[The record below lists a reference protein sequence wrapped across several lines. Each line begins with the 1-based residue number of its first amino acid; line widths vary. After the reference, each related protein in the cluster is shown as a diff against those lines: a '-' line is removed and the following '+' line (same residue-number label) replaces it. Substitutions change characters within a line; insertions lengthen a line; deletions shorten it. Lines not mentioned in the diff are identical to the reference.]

1 MCICSGSSASASAHA
16 CSSSCSSFRSA
27 VCSSTCAASRRKSA
41 QSISPAGPTRSHRYP
56 SESQLQLRL
65 YKTRIAS
72 HSKPEVLAL
81 MCTLLVITLHSYA
94 SLTFSAFT
102 YSCSRISYLWACT
115 QAHMNTCREQYMYRN
130 RIARVQGMEYLEQ
143 RGIVHRDLAARNVLG
158 SLAAAC
164 DVHTRT
170 HTRVQLFSSFT
181 LLVFQCS
188 VQLSCLIF
196 MVTCTVQCTLHCTI
210 FCCLDC
216 ALVQMPMH
224 VRISDFGLAKVL
236 DNSSEYEASGGK
248 ACSNA
253 LAHHQS
259 VAPTFQ
265 ICISNRIADGHQV
278 AGARVHRAQDLHSQ
292 KRCLGLRYAH
302 FRCTTFS
309 C

>member
-1 MCICSGSSASASAHA
+1 
-16 CSSSCSSFRSA
+16 
-27 VCSSTCAASRRKSA
+27 
-41 QSISPAGPTRSHRYP
+41 
-56 SESQLQLRL
+56 
-65 YKTRIAS
+65 
-72 HSKPEVLAL
+72 
-81 MCTLLVITLHSYA
+81 
-94 SLTFSAFT
+94 
-102 YSCSRISYLWACT
+102 
-115 QAHMNTCREQYMYRN
+115 
-130 RIARVQGMEYLEQ
+130 MEYLEQ

-164 DVHTRT
+164 DVHT
-170 HTRVQLFSSFT
+170 H
-181 LLVFQCS
+181 
-188 VQLSCLIF
+188 
-196 MVTCTVQCTLHCTI
+196 TCTIVLIVHSSRIPVFSPTVVSHIHGHVYCKLYCTI
-210 FCCLDC
+210 FCCLDY

-253 LAHHQS
+253 LAHHRS

-302 FRCTTFS
+302 FRCTTLIYS
-309 C
+309 TYIWTVHCTCRLYSIAHLHTSTSHV